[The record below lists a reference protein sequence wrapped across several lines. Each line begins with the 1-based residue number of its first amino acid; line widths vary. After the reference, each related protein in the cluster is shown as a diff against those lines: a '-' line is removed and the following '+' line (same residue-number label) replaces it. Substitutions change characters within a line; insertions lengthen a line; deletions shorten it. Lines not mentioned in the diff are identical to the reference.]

1 MFTFQLNW
9 VTLSDLLHNPW
20 SQVSCLLPRVRAFI
34 LLRVGFSIP
43 AFQLFC
49 SSMCIEL
56 RQLATHLHYF
66 SRRVQHFSVSAF
78 YARRCALNFVNSLSR
93 TFSMASKNKEILEG
107 FKPMTSISTVKRF
120 TVEPAGTPIIGNSL
134 LSCLAIVIS
143 VAHLISQAT
152 ASLLCNIY
160 GMAPYDFCF
169 VKVKRVNGKVQSVS
183 IILALL
189 LWQK

>member
-1 MFTFQLNW
+1 MSYPQRPSTQSV
-9 VTLSDLLHNPW
+9 VTGVLPSPPGYVLSFYCA
-20 SQVSCLLPRVRAFI
+20 SGS
-34 LLRVGFSIP
+34 
-43 AFQLFC
+43 AFQRFSFLC
-49 SSMCIEL
+49 SPMFIEL
-56 RQLATHLHYF
+56 RQLATRLHYF
-66 SRRVQHFSVSAF
+66 ARRIQHSSVSAF
-78 YARRCALNFVNSLSR
+78 YARRCALNVVNSLSR
-93 TFSMASKNKEILEG
+93 TFSMASKNKEILAG

-134 LSCLAIVIS
+134 LSCSAIVIS

-152 ASLLCNIY
+152 ASLLCNWY
-160 GMAPYDFCF
+160 GMAPYEFCF